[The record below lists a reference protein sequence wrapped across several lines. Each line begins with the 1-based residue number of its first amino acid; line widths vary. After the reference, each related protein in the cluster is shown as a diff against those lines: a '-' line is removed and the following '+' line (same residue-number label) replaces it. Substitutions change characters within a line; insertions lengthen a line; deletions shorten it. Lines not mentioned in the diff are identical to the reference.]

1 MGVNSFMII
10 DAYILMK
17 WIKFYKMLFKS
28 SDKSRIKSIIL
39 KLESR
44 VDLNLLFNEFV
55 MQIYEYVVDVN
66 YRFYIMRL

>member
-1 MGVNSFMII
+1 MGVNSFVII

-28 SDKSRIKSIIL
+28 SDKSRIKSIIV

-44 VDLNLLFNEFV
+44 VDLDLRLMNRPSQFAYQYLLLIIFS
-55 MQIYEYVVDVN
+55 
-66 YRFYIMRL
+66 